1 MNLKLPHGLQDSTG
15 HGHGHGFWGSKNPES
30 LLRSPNLEN
39 DPLSMSGILL
49 LLRAMVILWLHRV
62 FGVRICSSYRLLH
75 LVSPAWQQHSPL
87 FTTTFSLT
95 PVTTIT
101 SLVLPLSISDTLP
114 IPPSFP
120 PFHLIFVHYSG
131 IGICRASHYTYI

>member
-101 SLVLPLSISDTLP
+101 SLVCLSPLS
-114 IPPSFP
+114 
-120 PFHLIFVHYSG
+120 FHHFQVPNSSLYNCSSKWHCKLQYV
-131 IGICRASHYTYI
+131 TQNV